1 MKSAIV
7 SSASSLLLTAVFGG
21 LQTALILRPHYAEA
35 AASVSSKSNNNAAAA
50 TTADDTLENKLATLL
65 SNKDSTAQLL
75 SEKSAEYAKVQAA
88 FHDKLAK
95 FKSRQSE
102 LQAEKGNGSANDAAV
117 VEAIHENMDAVSL
130 KLMQLI
136 QRTEDVTRSVGEF
149 NKAALLQSVKENES
163 GGGFGGGL
171 EERLTNVMRHEIE
184 RRRRLDEKM
193 SKQAGKKNSA
203 ADDNA
208 TVTAGK
214 GTEYMTLEQLDEL
227 FTSDNIIQPTDDE
240 LKQKLKSLA
249 IDLMDQRITDDE
261 EFWKKYFATATYSSN
276 SNSDDEECIGIASAV
291 ELVGNTLASHYY
303 DGGTNMV
310 DVASYENGGSV
321 CYELTSAPYQP
332 SPRNGNN
339 NHHQQ
344 QQQAPSQVDKET
356 EEMYYDQQRYGDDTG
371 HNNIIG
377 QMDAA
382 IDKVDIWDW
391 YTNFKLDGMRKY
403 LPDDWERL
411 FDKLSSSTSNT
422 NWGEYTPRGVIDAL
436 IPDYVYH
443 AFGIA
448 NTVSYGNVY
457 GRTASPEVA
466 IQAGYSKVGGGG
478 GGGWSPKVLGNC
490 YPLSMRPE
498 NDPILSIMS
507 RHTHMEGG
515 AEVIDEDA
523 DTSLLVGPKYTVRLG
538 YPIHID
544 AVSIEHRSFP
554 LPQSALAGG
563 MRGGESAPRWIKVVG
578 FPPCKEGVGDD
589 DGNHLMEGEDDGCDK
604 LGFDMNQPIDLGS
617 FEYLPVTVSG
627 REDDYG
633 KREEGDE
640 SSRRSVQTF
649 VVKGGKLNGLDSDDV
664 EEDNESET
672 HSDEPDLEVDYEIPA
687 GSCTPPKEPDEIPSC
702 GGDTSSSSDKSE
714 RQIVSA
720 VSFIIEENW
729 GNSDYTCLYRVQVHG
744 DPIAE

>member
-7 SSASSLLLTAVFGG
+7 SSASSLLLIIIVG

-50 TTADDTLENKLATLL
+50 AATADDDTLENKLATLL

-75 SEKSAEYAKVQAA
+75 SEKSAEYAEVQAA

-102 LQAEKGNGSANDAAV
+102 LQAKKGNGSANHDAAV
-117 VEAIHENMDAVSL
+117 VEAVHENMDAVSL

-136 QRTEDVTRSVGEF
+136 KRTEDVTRKVGEF
-149 NKAALLQSVKENES
+149 NKAALLQAVNENE
-163 GGGFGGGL
+163 GGGRGGL

-184 RRRRLDEKM
+184 RRHRLDEM
-193 SKQAGKKNSA
+193 RKQAVEKDGA
-203 ADDNA
+203 ADDNTTEA
-208 TVTAGK
+208 AAER

-227 FTSDNIIQPTDDE
+227 FTRDNIIQPTDNE

-249 IDLMDQRITDDE
+249 IELMDQRTTDDE
-261 EFWKKYFATATYSSN
+261 EFWKKYFATTTHSSQQKSK
-276 SNSDDEECIGIASAV
+276 SNSDDDDECIGIASAV
-291 ELVGNTLASHYY
+291 ELVGNALASHYY

-310 DVASYENGGSV
+310 DVASYEKGGSV

-332 SPRNGNN
+332 PPRNGNN
-339 NHHQQ
+339 PY
-344 QQQAPSQVDKET
+344 QQAPSQVDKET
-356 EEMYYDQQRYGDDTG
+356 EGMYYDQQLHDDDG
-371 HNNIIG
+371 
-377 QMDAA
+377 AA

-448 NTVSYGNVY
+448 NTVSYGSVY

-478 GGGWSPKVLGNC
+478 GGSGGWSPKVLGNC

-523 DTSLLVGPKYTVRLG
+523 DTSLLVGPKYTVRLP
-538 YPIHID
+538 YSIHID

-554 LPQSALAGG
+554 LPQSALANGVS
-563 MRGGESAPRWIKVVG
+563 GGESAPRWVKVVG
-578 FPPCKEGVGDD
+578 FPPCKEEDDD
-589 DGNHLMEGEDDGCDK
+589 DGNHLIEGEDDGCDK

-617 FEYLPVTVSG
+617 FEYHPVTVSG

-633 KREEGDE
+633 GGEDSDE

-649 VVKGGKLNGLDSDDV
+649 AVKGGKLNSDDV
-664 EEDNESET
+664 EEDNGSET
-672 HSDEPDLEVDYEIPA
+672 HSDEPDLEVEYEIPA
-687 GSCTPPKEPDEIPSC
+687 GSCAPPAEPDEIPSC
-702 GGDTSSSSDKSE
+702 GGDDTSSSSFSGKSE
-714 RQIVSA
+714 RQLVSA

-729 GNSDYTCLYRVQVHG
+729 GNIDYTCLYRVQVHG